1 MAPILK
7 LTYFD
12 IQGVAEKIRLAFHLG
27 GVEFQDVRIGFP
39 EWAAMKPTTP
49 YGQLPIMSIDGAPP
63 MAQSDAM
70 LRYAGRLA
78 NQNGVLLY
86 GAHNEL
92 AIDEAMG
99 LVGDF
104 QADFGTLIQ
113 IGLTPAKLGHPEDLK
128 DTDAHAAIVKALRTK
143 WMAESFPM
151 RMAQIAARVESGGF
165 LVGDT
170 VTIAD
175 CLLVPTLA
183 RFPQGTVDYIDAA
196 CMDAYP
202 AVQAYVAR
210 FMALPR
216 VSAYYHALAAA
227 KAAA

>member
-1 MAPILK
+1 MAPTLK

-27 GVEFQDVRIGFP
+27 GVEFEDVRIGFP

-99 LVGDF
+99 LVCP
-104 QADFGTLIQ
+104 L
-113 IGLTPAKLGHPEDLK
+113 PHP
-128 DTDAHAAIVKALRTK
+128 
-143 WMAESFPM
+143 P
-151 RMAQIAARVESGGF
+151 
-165 LVGDT
+165 
-170 VTIAD
+170 
-175 CLLVPTLA
+175 
-183 RFPQGTVDYIDAA
+183 
-196 CMDAYP
+196 
-202 AVQAYVAR
+202 
-210 FMALPR
+210 PR
-216 VSAYYHALAAA
+216 VSPHTSIPSRRPSTSFLLPLSLSSNRTYERLKGIALGVIRPNP
-227 KAAA
+227 KP